1 MADPEKPG
9 SDRRNSRRGF
19 DPLSS
24 LFDPPAT
31 EAPTVGLDVP
41 EPSIRGA
48 VQMGSNVAE
57 SKFAAPPSMA
67 VPDPGEVLPTKT
79 APVEPS
85 IDREAIARAVAKAAA
100 ARIAAEAQA
109 RQVTEAPRPAAP
121 APKPA
126 PKAPAVSEVRTAP
139 QAPTAVSRSASLM
152 SRVGS
157 APRPKNPLDAAKEAM
172 EAEARKAAAT
182 PRPVPPTP
190 VPQVPVTT
198 VAATSPLPAPPT
210 VSATTTRVPAAVAPE
225 LVLAAWNQAFGGGN
239 AIVLAVGPV
248 TAGPVLPALWKAQR
262 VRALHAGDTSFA
274 LLAGRVAE
282 LCEAPPAAGLA
293 VGVVA
298 VDGQES
304 LVFVDRATA
313 SLVGAFGQARS
324 WIAGTGLKL

>member
-9 SDRRNSRRGF
+9 SDRRNTRRGF

-57 SKFAAPPSMA
+57 SKFAAPPAMA
-67 VPDPGEVLPTKT
+67 VPDPGEVLPSKP
-79 APVEPS
+79 APAEPT

-126 PKAPAVSEVRTAP
+126 AKAVPASEVGTAP
-139 QAPTAVSRSASLM
+139 QAAKPVSRSASLM
-152 SRVGS
+152 SRVGA
-157 APRPKNPLDAAKEAM
+157 APRPKNPLDAAREAV
-172 EAEARKAAAT
+172 EAEARKAAAAPKPPAPAPAVAAPAPT
-182 PRPVPPTP
+182 AAPVPPVATP
-190 VPQVPVTT
+190 
-198 VAATSPLPAPPT
+198 S
-210 VSATTTRVPAAVAPE
+210 RVPAAVAPD
-225 LVLAAWNQAFGGGN
+225 LIITAWNQAFGPGN
-239 AIVLAVGPV
+239 PLVLAVGPV
-248 TAGPVLPALWKAQR
+248 APGPVLPALWKAQR

-274 LLAGRVAE
+274 LLAGRIAE
-282 LCEAPPAAGLA
+282 LCESPPVGGLA

-298 VDGQES
+298 VEGQES
-304 LVFVDRATA
+304 LVFVDRASA
-313 SLVGAFGQARS
+313 VLVGAFGQARS